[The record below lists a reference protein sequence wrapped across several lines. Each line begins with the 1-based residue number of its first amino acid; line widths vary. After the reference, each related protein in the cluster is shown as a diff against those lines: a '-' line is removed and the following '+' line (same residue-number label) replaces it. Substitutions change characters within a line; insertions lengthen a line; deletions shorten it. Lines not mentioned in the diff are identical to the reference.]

1 MTHNL
6 DNQYTKNGWLV
17 ACLGFIYLFIYCLP
31 EIINVTI
38 NEAGQSTMSK
48 NEAGQ

>member
-6 DNQYTKNGWLV
+6 DIQNTKNGWLV
-17 ACLGFIYLFIYCLP
+17 ACLLGVYLFIYCLP

-38 NEAGQSTMSK
+38 NEAGQSTMCK